1 MGISPSTNL
10 KAATRTAHASHS
22 EHASVTRVNDPRF
35 VLHRAWW
42 DFRFQILSVSRSRH
56 GCASREALVT
66 DTRETENVRFL
77 AGQVHALVG
86 FCVTLI
92 NTHPS
97 PAVLSLL
104 LDAVEQI
111 TLARVE
117 STLVIEDFL
126 HGVRNVFDR
135 LRTAVASAETRQAN
149 QSGASRP
156 VSAQPTRRKTH
167 RRARQRT
174 P

>member
-1 MGISPSTNL
+1 MS
-10 KAATRTAHASHS
+10 
-22 EHASVTRVNDPRF
+22 
-35 VLHRAWW
+35 
-42 DFRFQILSVSRSRH
+42 
-56 GCASREALVT
+56 

-86 FCVTLI
+86 FCVTII

-97 PAVLSLL
+97 PADLGLHL
-104 LDAVEQI
+104 EAVEQV

-126 HGVRNVFDR
+126 QGVRNVFDR
-135 LRTAVASAETRQAN
+135 LKMAAANAETRRAN
-149 QSGASRP
+149 QGEASQSVNHR
-156 VSAQPTRRKTH
+156 ATRRKTP
-167 RRARQRT
+167 RRTRQRT

>member
-1 MGISPSTNL
+1 MAET
-10 KAATRTAHASHS
+10 
-22 EHASVTRVNDPRF
+22 
-35 VLHRAWW
+35 
-42 DFRFQILSVSRSRH
+42 Q
-56 GCASREALVT
+56 
-66 DTRETENVRFL
+66 ETENVRFL

-97 PAVLSLL
+97 PADLGLH
-104 LDAVEQI
+104 LDAIEQV

-135 LRTAVASAETRQAN
+135 LRAAVANAETRQVD
-149 QSGASRP
+149 QRGAGRP
-156 VSAQPTRRKTH
+156 VNHQPPRRKTQ
-167 RRARQRT
+167 RRTRQRT
-174 P
+174 T

>member
-1 MGISPSTNL
+1 
-10 KAATRTAHASHS
+10 
-22 EHASVTRVNDPRF
+22 
-35 VLHRAWW
+35 
-42 DFRFQILSVSRSRH
+42 RSRH
-56 GCASREALVT
+56 GSASWEALVT

-97 PAVLSLL
+97 PADLSLH

-111 TLARVE
+111 TLAHVE

-135 LRTAVASAETRQAN
+135 LRTAVVSAETRQAN

-156 VSAQPTRRKTH
+156 AGHEPTRRKT
-167 RRARQRT
+167 RARQRT

>member
-1 MGISPSTNL
+1 M
-10 KAATRTAHASHS
+10 A
-22 EHASVTRVNDPRF
+22 
-35 VLHRAWW
+35 
-42 DFRFQILSVSRSRH
+42 
-56 GCASREALVT
+56 

-86 FCVTLI
+86 FCVTII

-97 PAVLSLL
+97 PAELSLH
-104 LDAVEQI
+104 LDAVEHV
-111 TLARVE
+111 TLARAE

-156 VSAQPTRRKTH
+156 AGHEPTRRKTH

>member
-1 MGISPSTNL
+1 L
-10 KAATRTAHASHS
+10 
-22 EHASVTRVNDPRF
+22 E
-35 VLHRAWW
+35 
-42 DFRFQILSVSRSRH
+42 
-56 GCASREALVT
+56 
-66 DTRETENVRFL
+66 DTRETQNVRFL

-97 PAVLSLL
+97 PADLSLH
-104 LDAVEQI
+104 LDAIEQV

-117 STLVIEDFL
+117 STLVIEEFL

-135 LRTAVASAETRQAN
+135 LRAAVANAETRQAD
-149 QSGASRP
+149 QRRVGRP
-156 VSAQPTRRKTH
+156 ANHQPARRKTQ

>member
-1 MGISPSTNL
+1 LTGLQVSDF
-10 KAATRTAHASHS
+10 K
-22 EHASVTRVNDPRF
+22 RF
-35 VLHRAWW
+35 T
-42 DFRFQILSVSRSRH
+42 F
-56 GCASREALVT
+56 ASRETLVT
-66 DTRETENVRFL
+66 DTRETENMRFV

-92 NTHPS
+92 NTHPA
-97 PAVLSLL
+97 PADLSLH

-111 TLARVE
+111 TLAHVE

-149 QSGASRP
+149 QRGARRP
-156 VSAQPTRRKTH
+156 SSPQPARRKKH
-167 RRARQRT
+167 QRARQRT

>member
-1 MGISPSTNL
+1 M
-10 KAATRTAHASHS
+10 A
-22 EHASVTRVNDPRF
+22 
-35 VLHRAWW
+35 
-42 DFRFQILSVSRSRH
+42 
-56 GCASREALVT
+56 

-86 FCVTLI
+86 FCVTII

-97 PAVLSLL
+97 PAELSLH
-104 LDAVEQI
+104 LDAVEQV

-135 LRTAVASAETRQAN
+135 LRTAVVSAETRQAN
-149 QSGASRP
+149 QNEASRP
-156 VSAQPTRRKTH
+156 VGHEPTRRKTQ

>member
-1 MGISPSTNL
+1 MIRSSCCTVFDGTL
-10 KAATRTAHASHS
+10 G
-22 EHASVTRVNDPRF
+22 
-35 VLHRAWW
+35 
-42 DFRFQILSVSRSRH
+42 FRFKRSRSRH

-97 PAVLSLL
+97 PADLSLH

-149 QSGASRP
+149 QSGAGRP
-156 VSAQPTRRKTH
+156 LSAQPTRRKTH

>member
-1 MGISPSTNL
+1 M
-10 KAATRTAHASHS
+10 
-22 EHASVTRVNDPRF
+22 E
-35 VLHRAWW
+35 
-42 DFRFQILSVSRSRH
+42 
-56 GCASREALVT
+56 
-66 DTRETENVRFL
+66 DTREAENVRFL

-97 PAVLSLL
+97 PADLGLH
-104 LDAVEQI
+104 LDAVEQV

-135 LRTAVASAETRQAN
+135 LRAAVANAETRQADRR
-149 QSGASRP
+149 GAGHP
-156 VSAQPTRRKTH
+156 VSDQPTRRKQ

>member
-1 MGISPSTNL
+1 
-10 KAATRTAHASHS
+10 
-22 EHASVTRVNDPRF
+22 
-35 VLHRAWW
+35 VLHRLW

-56 GCASREALVT
+56 GCASQEALVT
-66 DTRETENVRFL
+66 DARETENVRFL

-97 PAVLSLL
+97 PADLGLH

-111 TLARVE
+111 TLAHVE
-117 STLVIEDFL
+117 SALVIEDFL

-135 LRTAVASAETRQAN
+135 LKTAVASAETRQAD
-149 QSGASRP
+149 QGKAS
-156 VSAQPTRRKTH
+156 QPLGPQPARRKTH
-167 RRARQRT
+167 RQARQRT

>member
-1 MGISPSTNL
+1 M
-10 KAATRTAHASHS
+10 A
-22 EHASVTRVNDPRF
+22 
-35 VLHRAWW
+35 
-42 DFRFQILSVSRSRH
+42 
-56 GCASREALVT
+56 
-66 DTRETENVRFL
+66 DTGETENLRFL

-97 PAVLSLL
+97 PGELSLH
-104 LDAVEQI
+104 LDAVEQV

-135 LRTAVASAETRQAN
+135 LRAAVVSAETRQAN
-149 QSGASRP
+149 HRETGRRGGH
-156 VSAQPTRRKTH
+156 QPTGRKTH
-167 RRARQRT
+167 RQTRQRT

>member
-1 MGISPSTNL
+1 M
-10 KAATRTAHASHS
+10 
-22 EHASVTRVNDPRF
+22 
-35 VLHRAWW
+35 
-42 DFRFQILSVSRSRH
+42 
-56 GCASREALVT
+56 
-66 DTRETENVRFL
+66 RFL

-97 PAVLSLL
+97 PADLSLH

-111 TLARVE
+111 TLAHVE

-135 LRTAVASAETRQAN
+135 LRTAVASAETRQAS
-149 QSGASRP
+149 QSKPSRP
-156 VSAQPTRRKTH
+156 LSPQPARRKAR
-167 RRARQRT
+167 RRAQQRT

>member
-1 MGISPSTNL
+1 MS
-10 KAATRTAHASHS
+10 
-22 EHASVTRVNDPRF
+22 
-35 VLHRAWW
+35 
-42 DFRFQILSVSRSRH
+42 
-56 GCASREALVT
+56 

-97 PAVLSLL
+97 PADLGLH

-117 STLVIEDFL
+117 STLVIEEFL
-126 HGVRNVFDR
+126 NGVRNVFDR
-135 LRTAVASAETRQAN
+135 LRIAVANAETRQAN

-156 VSAQPTRRKTH
+156 LSAQPTRRKTH
-167 RRARQRT
+167 RRSRQRT

>member
-1 MGISPSTNL
+1 MGLQVS
-10 KAATRTAHASHS
+10 
-22 EHASVTRVNDPRF
+22 D
-35 VLHRAWW
+35 
-42 DFRFQILSVSRSRH
+42 LSVDVRST
-56 GCASREALVT
+56 GDSAARETLVT

-97 PAVLSLL
+97 PADLGLH
-104 LDAVEQI
+104 LDAVEQV
-111 TLARVE
+111 TLAHVE
-117 STLVIEDFL
+117 SALVIEDFL

-135 LRTAVASAETRQAN
+135 LRTAVASAETRQAD
-149 QSGASRP
+149 QSKASRSSP
-156 VSAQPTRRKTH
+156 QPARRKT
-167 RRARQRT
+167 RARQRT

>member
-1 MGISPSTNL
+1 M
-10 KAATRTAHASHS
+10 
-22 EHASVTRVNDPRF
+22 
-35 VLHRAWW
+35 
-42 DFRFQILSVSRSRH
+42 
-56 GCASREALVT
+56 T

-97 PAVLSLL
+97 PADLSLH
-104 LDAVEQI
+104 LDAVEQV
-111 TLARVE
+111 TLAHVE

-149 QSGASRP
+149 QRGASRP
-156 VSAQPTRRKTH
+156 LSPQPTRRKTH

>member
-1 MGISPSTNL
+1 M
-10 KAATRTAHASHS
+10 A
-22 EHASVTRVNDPRF
+22 
-35 VLHRAWW
+35 
-42 DFRFQILSVSRSRH
+42 
-56 GCASREALVT
+56 
-66 DTRETENVRFL
+66 DTRETENLRFL

-86 FCVTLI
+86 FCVTII

-97 PAVLSLL
+97 PADLGMH

-126 HGVRNVFDR
+126 HGLRNVFDR
-135 LRTAVASAETRQAN
+135 LRTAVANAEARQAN
-149 QSGASRP
+149 QRGTGRSMSH
-156 VSAQPTRRKTH
+156 QPTRRKTH

>member
-1 MGISPSTNL
+1 M
-10 KAATRTAHASHS
+10 
-22 EHASVTRVNDPRF
+22 E
-35 VLHRAWW
+35 
-42 DFRFQILSVSRSRH
+42 
-56 GCASREALVT
+56 

-77 AGQVHALVG
+77 AGQVHALIG

-97 PAVLSLL
+97 PADLGMH
-104 LDAVEQI
+104 LDAIEQV

-117 STLVIEDFL
+117 STLVIEEFL

-135 LRTAVASAETRQAN
+135 LRAAVANAEARQAD
-149 QSGASRP
+149 QRRAGRP
-156 VSAQPTRRKTH
+156 ESHETTRRKTQ